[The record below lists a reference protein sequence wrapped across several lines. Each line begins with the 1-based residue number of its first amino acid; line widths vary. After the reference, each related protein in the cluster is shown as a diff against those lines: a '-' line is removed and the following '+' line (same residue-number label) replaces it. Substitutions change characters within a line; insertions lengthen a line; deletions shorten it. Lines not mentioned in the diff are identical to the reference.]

1 MRSKLQE
8 AEQARRSGTRLGAA
22 GTEADWMAAVRMGRK
37 RRAVGAD
44 ALSEATVSPPP
55 PPPAAFTG
63 SDIAFS
69 LPFHTSSMGMLK
81 EKTNPGICHAQ
92 ISHWR

>member
-37 RRAVGAD
+37 RRSVGAD
-44 ALSEATVSPPP
+44 ALSEATVSPQLLSRVLILLFHCHLTPP
-55 PPPAAFTG
+55 QLACTKT
-63 SDIAFS
+63 I
-69 LPFHTSSMGMLK
+69 HTLGMPR
-81 EKTNPGICHAQ
+81 TNL
-92 ISHWR
+92 SWEMK

>member
-44 ALSEATVSPPP
+44 ALSEATVSPRLLSGVLLF
-55 PPPAAFTG
+55 AL
-63 SDIAFS
+63 S
-69 LPFHTSSMGMLK
+69 LPSYTSSIGMLK
-81 EKTNPGICHAQ
+81 EDTYSGICHAQ
-92 ISHWR
+92 LSHWR

>member
-1 MRSKLQE
+1 MRSKLQD

-44 ALSEATVSPPP
+44 ALSEATVS
-55 PPPAAFTG
+55 AQLLSGVLLFA
-63 SDIAFS
+63 SS
-69 LPFHTSSMGMLK
+69 LPSHTSSKNIHTLGMPC
-81 EKTNPGICHAQ
+81 TNL
-92 ISHWR
+92 SWEMN

>member
-8 AEQARRSGTRLGAA
+8 AEQARKSGTRLGAA

-37 RRAVGAD
+37 RRAVGAN
-44 ALSEATVSPPP
+44 ALSEATVSPP
-55 PPPAAFTG
+55 AAFKG

-69 LPFHTSSMGMLK
+69 LPFYTSSMGMLK
-81 EKTNPGICHAQ
+81 KKTSSGICHAQ